1 MKILIIRTYPSQLNP
16 DSYNVQEIG
25 LALALVRKGHTC
37 GIVMYL
43 ESGESYTEKRDD
55 GITIYW
61 IHGRKMLKNGF
72 FPGIYKIMEQYDI
85 VQVHEYDQLQSWMI
99 YTYHNKKH
107 NVVMYHGPYYDD
119 FNKRYN
125 AKCKMFDRLFL
136 PFSGSAKKYVS
147 CITKSPLAADFLKNK
162 GFENVIPIGVGLN
175 PSSFGDDKSVSSS
188 IADNMKTDKVNII
201 YVGKLEPRRNTIFLL
216 NLIYS
221 LSNNPDTYF
230 TIVGTG
236 EQEYLAKVMPKIQK
250 LENKGAL
257 QYVPKAGQKEL
268 GTVYRK
274 ADILLFP
281 SNYEIYGMVLM
292 EAMYFGTAC
301 VSSLNGGSSTIISN
315 NEDGIIIHG
324 FDESEWVQ
332 KTAELVSDKT
342 RLAKMKEKAERK
354 IKEHFLWDEIADR
367 FIEVYR
373 KCSKAER

>member
-99 YTYHNKKH
+99 YTYHNKKR

-162 GFENVIPIGVGLN
+162 GL
-175 PSSFGDDKSVSSS
+175 
-188 IADNMKTDKVNII
+188 
-201 YVGKLEPRRNTIFLL
+201 
-216 NLIYS
+216 YS
-221 LSNNPDTYF
+221 T
-230 TIVGTG
+230 
-236 EQEYLAKVMPKIQK
+236 
-250 LENKGAL
+250 
-257 QYVPKAGQKEL
+257 
-268 GTVYRK
+268 
-274 ADILLFP
+274 
-281 SNYEIYGMVLM
+281 
-292 EAMYFGTAC
+292 
-301 VSSLNGGSSTIISN
+301 
-315 NEDGIIIHG
+315 
-324 FDESEWVQ
+324 
-332 KTAELVSDKT
+332 
-342 RLAKMKEKAERK
+342 
-354 IKEHFLWDEIADR
+354 
-367 FIEVYR
+367 
-373 KCSKAER
+373 